1 MLSQDALE
9 NLVQPIIDR
18 QEAINVYILQ
28 KIAKRVKEIGEVL
41 PSDVYKLQQLLRSG
55 ADVRE
60 INKFL
65 AQMTSLQVADIK
77 RIIRIIALDAY
88 IDARPFFDYRR
99 KPYIAFEKNK
109 HLQNIVK
116 AMEKVTAGSYVNLSN
131 SKATGFLI
139 RDLKNPSQLVFRP
152 ISDTY
157 YSVIDEAVQA
167 TQQGTIDYSTAMRRT
182 MKQLVD
188 SGVRRLSWDSGY
200 TQRLDTA
207 VRRNVLDGVRAV
219 NQGVQDEVGKQ
230 FGADGKE
237 ITVHANS
244 APDHEPVQGRQFTNE
259 EFEKLQNAEPFKDV
273 NGKSYQAIKRA
284 IGTLNCRH
292 FTYSI
297 IVGVSKPIYSE
308 AQLKEFAEKNA
319 KGYTLSNGKHLTMYE
334 CTQKQRQMETEIRRL
349 KDGQITAREAGDT
362 ELAKEYQA
370 KINQKTAQY
379 KAFSNACGLSVK
391 TTKMTVAGY
400 RKIGTK

>member
-18 QEAINVYILQ
+18 QEAINTYVLT
-28 KIAKRVKEIGEVL
+28 KIAKRIKEIGELL
-41 PSDVYKLQQLLRSG
+41 PSDVYQLQQLLRSG

-60 INKFL
+60 INKYL
-65 AQMTSLQVADIK
+65 AFVTVRQILDIK
-77 RIIRIIALDAY
+77 KMIRVIALDAY
-88 IDARPFFDYRR
+88 IDAKPFFDYRK
-99 KPYIAFEKNK
+99 KPYIPFKKNQR
-109 HLQNIVK
+109 LQNIVK
-116 AMEKVTAGSYVNLSN
+116 AMETVTTGTYTNLSN

-139 RDLKNPSQLVFRP
+139 RDLKHPNKLVFKS
-152 ISDTY
+152 IEDTY

-167 TQQGTIDYSTAMRRT
+167 TQQGTVDYNTAMRRT

-219 NQGVQDEVGKQ
+219 NQEVQNEVGKQ

-244 APDHEPVQGRQFTNE
+244 APDHEPVQGRQFTNV
-259 EFEKLQNAEPFKDV
+259 EFEKLQNDEAFQDV
-273 NGKSYQAIKRA
+273 NGKRYAPIRRA

-308 AQLKEFAEKNA
+308 EQLQEFARKNA
-319 KGYTLSNGKHLTMYE
+319 EGYTLPNGKHLTMYE
-334 CTQKQRQMETEIRRL
+334 CTQKQRQMETEVRKL
-349 KDGQITAREAGDT
+349 KDGQIAAREAGDMD
-362 ELAKEYQA
+362 LAREYQA
-370 KINQKTAQY
+370 KINQKTAEY
-379 KAFSNACGLSVK
+379 NSFSKACGLSPKK
-391 TTKMTVAGY
+391 TKLTVSGY
-400 RKIGTK
+400 RKIGVK

>member
-18 QEAINVYILQ
+18 QEAINTYILT
-28 KIAKRVKEIGEVL
+28 KIAKRIKEIGELL
-41 PSDVYKLQQLLRSG
+41 PSDVYQLQQLLKSG

-65 AQMTSLQVADIK
+65 ATITARQVQDIK
-77 RIIRIIALDAY
+77 QMVRIIALDAY
-88 IDARPFFDYRR
+88 IDAKPFFDYRK
-99 KPYIAFEKNK
+99 KPYIPFKKNK
-109 HLQNIVK
+109 RLQTIVK
-116 AMEKVTAGSYVNLSN
+116 AMEKITAGSYVNLSN

-139 RDLKNPSQLVFRP
+139 RDLKNPNRLVFKS
-152 ISDTY
+152 IGDTY

-167 TQQGTIDYSTAMRRT
+167 TQQGTVDYNTAMRRT

-188 SGVRRLSWDSGY
+188 SGVRRLSWDNGY

-219 NQGVQDEVGKQ
+219 NQAVQDEVGKQ

-259 EFEKLQNAEPFKDV
+259 EFEKLQNAEIFHDAR
-273 NGKSYQAIKRA
+273 GKEYQPIKRA

-308 AQLKEFAEKNA
+308 EQLKEFAEKNA
-319 KGYTLSNGKHLTMYE
+319 KGYTLPNGKHLTMYE
-334 CTQKQRQMETEIRRL
+334 CTQKQRQMETEVRRL
-349 KDGQITAREAGDT
+349 KDGQIAAREADNMD
-362 ELAKEYQA
+362 LAQEYQA
-370 KINQKTAQY
+370 KINQKIAEY
-379 KAFSNACGLSVK
+379 KEFSKACGLSVK
-391 TTKMTVAGY
+391 TTKMTVSGY
-400 RKIGTK
+400 KKIGVK

>member
-18 QEAINVYILQ
+18 QEAINTYILT
-28 KIAKRVKEIGEVL
+28 KIAKRVREVGEML
-41 PSDVYKLQQLLRSG
+41 PSDVYQLQQLLRFG
-55 ADVRE
+55 ADVRL
-60 INKFL
+60 INNFL

-77 RIIRIIALDAY
+77 RIIRVIALDAY
-88 IDARPFFDYRR
+88 IDAKPLFDYRR
-99 KPYIAFEKNK
+99 KSYIPFKKNTR
-109 HLQNIVK
+109 LQNIVK
-116 AMEKVTAGSYVNLSN
+116 AMETVTVGSYKNLSN

-139 RDLKNPSQLVFRP
+139 RDLKNPNRLVFKS
-152 ISDTY
+152 IKDTY

-167 TQQGTIDYSTAMRRT
+167 TQQGTIDYATAMRRT

-219 NQGVQDEVGKQ
+219 NQAVQDEVGKQ

-244 APDHEPVQGRQFTNE
+244 APDHEPVQGRQFTNV
-259 EFEKLQNAEPFKDV
+259 EFEKLQNDEPFHDAT
-273 NGKSYQAIKRA
+273 GKQYQAIKRA

-297 IVGVSKPIYSE
+297 IIGVSKPIYSE
-308 AQLKEFAEKNA
+308 EQLQEFARKNA
-319 KGYTLSNGKHLTMYE
+319 EGYTLPNGKHLTMYE
-334 CTQKQRQMETEIRRL
+334 CTQRQRQLETTVRRL
-349 KDGQITAREAGDT
+349 KDGQIAAREAGD
-362 ELAKEYQA
+362 EDLAKEYQA
-370 KINQKTAQY
+370 KINQKTAEY
-379 KAFSNACGLSVK
+379 NAFSKACGLSPK
-391 TTKMTVAGY
+391 KTKMTVSGY
-400 RKIGTK
+400 RKISVK